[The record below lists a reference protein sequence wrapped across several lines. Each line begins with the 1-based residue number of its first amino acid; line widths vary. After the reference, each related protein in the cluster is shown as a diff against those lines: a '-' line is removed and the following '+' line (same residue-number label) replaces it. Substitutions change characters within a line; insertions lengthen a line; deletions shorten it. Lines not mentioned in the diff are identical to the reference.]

1 MSPQLDWRGEFR
13 RRFARLA
20 TVALVRHP
28 WLWGAFRGPLRRQ
41 WDQIAPTWE
50 WRFGR
55 EALAPLE
62 AALSR
67 VERSDC
73 ALDLGTGTGKAAR
86 LVAERFSA
94 ATVIGVDLS
103 PEMIDQAQ
111 ALLPAALAG
120 RVRFEVGDAA
130 ALRFP
135 DGAFDLVVLLNMIP
149 FFPELARVTAPGG
162 TLALAFV
169 GGATTPIYVPPA
181 TLRERL
187 AAVGF
192 GVFEELAAGQG
203 TALVARRGEAG

>member
-1 MSPQLDWRGEFR
+1 VSRERDWRGEFR
-13 RRFARLA
+13 RRFARLT
-20 TVALVRHP
+20 TVAVVRHP

-41 WDQIAPTWE
+41 WNRIAPTWE

-67 VERSDC
+67 VERADH

-86 LVAERFSA
+86 LVAERFPE
-94 ATVIGVDLS
+94 ATVVGVDLS
-103 PEMIDQAQ
+103 PEMIDQAR
-111 ALLPAALAG
+111 ALLPPELAD

-130 ALRFP
+130 ALPFP

-149 FFPELARVTAPGG
+149 FFPELARITEPGG

-169 GGATTPIYVPPA
+169 GGSGTPIYVPPA

-187 AAVGF
+187 TAVGF
-192 GVFEELAAGQG
+192 GSFEELAAGQG
-203 TALVARRGEAG
+203 TALVARRAPA